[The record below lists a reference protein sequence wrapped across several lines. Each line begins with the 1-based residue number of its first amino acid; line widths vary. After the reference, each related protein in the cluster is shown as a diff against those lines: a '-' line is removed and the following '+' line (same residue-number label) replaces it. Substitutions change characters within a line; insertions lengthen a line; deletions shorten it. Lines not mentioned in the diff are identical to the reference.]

1 MKQYI
6 QLLSIAGFVVLGMI
20 VLINIL
26 QYPVTPILGLFVV
39 LLMGI
44 LVLIIQ
50 NKKITHLIETT
61 EHLMMLA
68 VLIAF
73 IYLGYFAFITG

>member
-20 VLINIL
+20 VLINML

>member
-20 VLINIL
+20 VLINML
-26 QYPVTPILGLFVV
+26 QYPITPILGLFVV
-39 LLMGI
+39 LLIGI
-44 LVLIIQ
+44 LILLIQ

>member
-20 VLINIL
+20 VLINII
-26 QYPVTPILGLFVV
+26 QYPITPILGLFVV
-39 LLMGI
+39 LLIGI
-44 LVLIIQ
+44 LVLLIQ

-73 IYLGYFAFITG
+73 IYLGYFAFIAG

>member
-20 VLINIL
+20 VLINML
-26 QYPVTPILGLFVV
+26 QYPITPILGLFVV
-39 LLMGI
+39 LLVGI
-44 LVLIIQ
+44 LALLIQ

-73 IYLGYFAFITG
+73 IYLGYFAFIAG

>member
-73 IYLGYFAFITG
+73 IYLGYFAFIAG

>member
-20 VLINIL
+20 VLINML
-26 QYPVTPILGLFVV
+26 QYPITPILGLFVV
-39 LLMGI
+39 LLIGI
-44 LVLIIQ
+44 LVLLIQ

-73 IYLGYFAFITG
+73 IYLGYFAFIAG